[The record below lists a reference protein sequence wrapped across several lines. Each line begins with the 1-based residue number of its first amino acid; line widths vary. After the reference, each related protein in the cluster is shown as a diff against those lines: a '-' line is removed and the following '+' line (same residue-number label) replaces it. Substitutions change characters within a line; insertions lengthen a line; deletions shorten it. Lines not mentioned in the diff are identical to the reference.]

1 MSHYCGGDLQCGL
14 AWVVKFPIM
23 RSFLRSKTP
32 IILLAVVGLVA
43 LVLLASALRGVSF
56 HGGEALGVQEAQ
68 SVSQPVARFINS
80 IDNMPL
86 WKAVLIWAIVF
97 LIFVLMSLVL
107 SPALRRQLVR
117 MFFRFTLLG
126 LLIFLLI
133 RYFRDTFTNLVLP
146 EAAAAQ
152 APSPGGAVEVP
163 VFEAPPASPWLSLA
177 VSLAVA
183 LMLVTLVWVMVR
195 WWDRRSKFLALQRP
209 LEDIAKIARESLS
222 DLETGRAWDDVI
234 LESYFRMSQAVE
246 KRRGLFREGA
256 MTPSEFALRLEQAGL
271 PGDAVRRLTGLF
283 ERVRYGARASTEA
296 EIREASACLGA
307 ILAYCGEA
315 S

>member
-1 MSHYCGGDLQCGL
+1 MPL
-14 AWVVKFPIM
+14 
-23 RSFLRSKTP
+23 TP
-32 IILLAVVGLVA
+32 SQKKLWITLLAVVGLAA
-43 LVLLASALRGVSF
+43 LIVLSSALRDVSF
-56 HGGEALGVQEAQ
+56 HGGEALGVREVQ
-68 SVSQPVARFINS
+68 SVSQPMARFINS

-117 MFFRFTLLG
+117 LFFRFTLLG

-146 EAAAAQ
+146 EAAAAGQ
-152 APSPGGAVEVP
+152 PPLQGGEVEVP

-177 VSLAVA
+177 VSLVVAVA
-183 LMLVTLVWVMVR
+183 LVMLVWGLVR
-195 WWDRRSKFLALQRP
+195 WWDRRAKFLALQRP
-209 LEDIAKIARESLS
+209 LEDIAKIARESL
-222 DLETGRAWDDVI
+222 DGLEAGRAWDDVI

-256 MTPSEFALRLEQAGL
+256 MTPSEFAARLETAGL
-271 PGDAVRRLTGLF
+271 PGDAVRRLTRLF
-283 ERVRYGARASTEA
+283 ESVRYGARTSTEN
-296 EIREASACLGA
+296 EIREATICLTA
-307 ILAYCGEA
+307 ILNYCGETA
-315 S
+315 